1 MTVVEP
7 AAGAAAPPGG
17 GTILELEG
25 VSKTFGARRRSG
37 AGVVAVDGVSLR
49 VQQGEIVALVG
60 ESGAG
65 KSTLA
70 RLILGLDQPDAGSV
84 RFAGR
89 DLATLSRRELRKA
102 RQQMHLVL
110 QDPYQSLHPGLRVAQ
125 LVAEP
130 LALRGVGRA
139 QRDQAV
145 RSAVEQVALH
155 PADAFCHR
163 YPHQLS
169 GGQRQ
174 RVALARAL
182 VAEPKLV
189 IADEPT
195 SMLDASLCAGILELI
210 LGIRDRFGTAF
221 VYITHDLA
229 LARWVSDRM
238 IVMHRGKIVEVGA
251 SDDVVH
257 RPQSAYTKLLL
268 AASEGETERM
278 ERLTQEV

>member
-1 MTVVEP
+1 VSVAEP
-7 AAGAAAPPGG
+7 DAAGSGR
-17 GTILELEG
+17 TILEVEG
-25 VSKTFGARRRSG
+25 VSRTFGSRRRSG
-37 AGVVAVDGVSLR
+37 AGVVAVDDVSLTL
-49 VQQGEIVALVG
+49 QEGEVVALVG
-60 ESGAG
+60 GSGAG

-70 RLILGLDQPDAGSV
+70 RLILGLDQPDAGRV
-84 RFAGR
+84 RFDGR
-89 DLATLSRRELRKA
+89 DLTTLSGRELRKA

-130 LALRGVGRA
+130 LALRGVPRSDRA
-139 QRDQAV
+139 GPV
-145 RSAVEQVALH
+145 RAAVEQVALH
-155 PADAFCHR
+155 PADAFCRR

-238 IVMHRGKIVEVGA
+238 IVMHQGKIVEVGS

-257 RPQSAYTKLLL
+257 HPQSEYTKLLL
-268 AASEGETERM
+268 AASEGEMDRV

>member
-1 MTVVEP
+1 MTAILDLQGVTKSF
-7 AAGAAAPPGG
+7 GSRRGLRAAPAIVAVDEVSLTVDPG
-17 GTILELEG
+17 E
-25 VSKTFGARRRSG
+25 
-37 AGVVAVDGVSLR
+37 VVAV
-49 VQQGEIVALVG
+49 VG

-70 RLILGLDQPDAGSV
+70 RLILGLEHPDGGTV
-84 RFAGR
+84 RFDGH
-89 DLATLSRRELRKA
+89 DLAALSRRELRKA

-130 LALRGVGRA
+130 LALRGVSRSARA
-139 QRDQAV
+139 EPVQ
-145 RSAVEQVALH
+145 SAVEQVALH
-155 PADAFCHR
+155 PAAAFCRR

-169 GGQRQ
+169 GGQRP

-221 VYITHDLA
+221 LYITHDLA

-238 IVMHRGKIVEVGA
+238 IVMRHGKIVEVGA
-251 SDDVVH
+251 SDEVVH
-257 RPQSAYTKLLL
+257 HPKSEYTKLLL
-268 AASEGETERM
+268 AASEGEMDRV

>member
-1 MTVVEP
+1 MSAV
-7 AAGAAAPPGG
+7 
-17 GTILELEG
+17 LELEG
-25 VSKTFGARRRSG
+25 VSKSFGSRRSQRTR
-37 AGVVAVDGVSLR
+37 AEIKAVDDVSLT
-49 VQQGEIVALVG
+49 VEEGEVVALVG

-70 RLILGLDQPDAGSV
+70 RLILGLEKPDDGTV
-84 RFAGR
+84 RFDGL
-89 DLATLSRRELRKA
+89 DLAALSRRELRKA
-102 RQQMHLVL
+102 RQRMHLVL
-110 QDPYQSLHPGLRVAQ
+110 QDPYQSLHPGLRVES

-130 LALRGVGRA
+130 LALRGVPRA
-139 QRDQAV
+139 ERTEPV
-145 RSAVEQVALH
+145 RGAVEQVALH
-155 PADAFCHR
+155 PAPAFCR
-163 YPHQLS
+163 RFPHQLS

-210 LGIRDRFGTAF
+210 LGIRDKFGTAF

-238 IVMHRGKIVEVGA
+238 VVMREGRIVEMGP

-257 RPQSAYTKLLL
+257 CPCSDYTKLLL
-268 AASEGETERM
+268 AASEGELDRNDNQTR
-278 ERLTQEV
+278 R

>member
-1 MTVVEP
+1 MT
-7 AAGAAAPPGG
+7 A
-17 GTILELEG
+17 ILELEG
-25 VSKTFGARRRSG
+25 VSKSFASRRAQRSRS
-37 AGVVAVDGVSLR
+37 AIRAVDDVSLT
-49 VQQGEIVALVG
+49 VEAGEIVALVG

-70 RLILGLDQPDAGSV
+70 RLILGLEKPDAGIV
-84 RFAGR
+84 RFDGT
-89 DLATLSRRELRKA
+89 DLASLSRHQLRLA
-102 RQQMHLVL
+102 RQKMHLVL
-110 QDPYQSLHPGLRVAQ
+110 QDPYQSLHPGMRVEQ
-125 LVAEP
+125 LVGEP

-139 QRDQAV
+139 ERADAV
-145 RSAVEQVALH
+145 LRAIEGVALR
-155 PADAFCHR
+155 PAADFGR
-163 YPHQLS
+163 RFPHQLS

-210 LGIRDRFGTAF
+210 LGIRDTFGTAF

-238 IVMHRGKIVEVGA
+238 VVMRAGKIVEVGT

-257 RPQSAYTKLLL
+257 RPSTDYTRLLL
-268 AASEGETERM
+268 AASEGELEPSQANR
-278 ERLTQEV
+278 

>member
-1 MTVVEP
+1 MSS
-7 AAGAAAPPGG
+7 
-17 GTILELEG
+17 LLDLQG
-25 VSKTFGARRRSG
+25 VHKSFASRRGLRST
-37 AGVVAVDGVSLR
+37 ASIRAVDDVSLT
-49 VQQGEIVALVG
+49 VEAGEVVALVG

-70 RLILGLDQPDAGSV
+70 RLILGLEQPDAGTVS
-84 RFAGR
+84 FDGR
-89 DLATLSRRELRKA
+89 DLAALSRRELRKA

-110 QDPYQSLHPGLRVAQ
+110 QDPYQSLHPGLRVAS

-130 LALRGVGRA
+130 LALRGIARSDRTDPVGR
-139 QRDQAV
+139 
-145 RSAVEQVALH
+145 AVEQVALH
-155 PADAFCHR
+155 PAPAFCRR

-221 VYITHDLA
+221 LYITHDLA

-238 IVMHRGKIVEVGA
+238 VVMRDGKIIEVGP
-251 SDDVVH
+251 SDEVV
-257 RPQSAYTKLLL
+257 RAPKSDYTKLLL
-268 AASEGETERM
+268 AASEGNADRIEQ
-278 ERLTQEV
+278 LTQPGD

>member
-1 MTVVEP
+1 MTAV
-7 AAGAAAPPGG
+7 
-17 GTILELEG
+17 LELEC
-25 VSKTFGARRRSG
+25 VSKSFGSRHRHRSG
-37 AGVVAVDGVSLR
+37 GEIRAVDDVSIT
-49 VQQGEIVALVG
+49 VEEGEVVALVG

-70 RLILGLDQPDAGSV
+70 RLMLGLEQPDAGTV
-84 RFAGR
+84 RFDGL
-89 DLATLSRRELRKA
+89 DLASLSARDLRKA
-102 RQQMHLVL
+102 RQSMHLVL
-110 QDPYQSLHPGLRVAQ
+110 QDPYQSLHPGLRVSS
-125 LVAEP
+125 LVGEP
-130 LALRGVGRA
+130 LAIRGMSRTDRGEPVARA
-139 QRDQAV
+139 VD
-145 RSAVEQVALH
+145 QVALR
-155 PADAFCHR
+155 PPSVFCR
-163 YPHQLS
+163 RFPHQLS

-238 IVMHRGKIVEVGA
+238 AVMRDGKVVEIGP
-251 SDDVVH
+251 SDDVVN
-257 RPQSAYTKLLL
+257 RPRSDYTKLLL
-268 AASEGETERM
+268 AASEGDMARIDN
-278 ERLTQEV
+278 

>member
-1 MTVVEP
+1 MSTV
-7 AAGAAAPPGG
+7 
-17 GTILELEG
+17 LDLEG
-25 VSKTFGARRRSG
+25 VCKSFTSRRGLRARSEIRAVDDVSLTVEEG
-37 AGVVAVDGVSLR
+37 EVVAV
-49 VQQGEIVALVG
+49 VG

-70 RLILGLDQPDAGSV
+70 RLILGLERPDAGTV
-84 RFAGR
+84 RFDGR
-89 DLATLSRRELRKA
+89 DLAALSARQLRKA

-110 QDPYQSLHPGLRVAQ
+110 QDPYQSLHPGMRVAT

-130 LALRGVGRA
+130 LALRGVSRVARTEAALG
-139 QRDQAV
+139 AV
-145 RSAVEQVALH
+145 DQVALH
-155 PADAFCHR
+155 PAPAYCRR

-182 VAEPKLV
+182 VAEPRLV

-238 IVMHRGKIVEVGA
+238 VVMRDGKIIELGP
-251 SDDVVH
+251 SDEVVH
-257 RPQSAYTKLLL
+257 HPKSDYTKLLL
-268 AASEGETERM
+268 AASEGTIENRES
-278 ERLTQEV
+278 TQEV

>member
-1 MTVVEP
+1 MD
-7 AAGAAAPPGG
+7 
-17 GTILELEG
+17 LQG
-25 VSKTFGARRRSG
+25 VSKSFGARRGQRSK
-37 AGVVAVDGVSLR
+37 ADIRAVDDVSLT
-49 VQQGEIVALVG
+49 VEEGEVVALVG

-70 RLILGLDQPDAGSV
+70 RLILGLDKPDEGTV
-84 RFAGR
+84 RFDGQ
-89 DLATLSRRELRKA
+89 DLAALSRRELRQA
-102 RQQMHLVL
+102 RQRMHLVL
-110 QDPYQSLHPGLRVAQ
+110 QDPYQSLHPGLRVES

-130 LALRGVGRA
+130 LALRATPRA
-139 QRDQAV
+139 TRSEAV
-145 RSAVEQVALH
+145 RGAVEQVALH
-155 PADAFCHR
+155 PAADFCR
-163 YPHQLS
+163 RFPHQLS

-210 LGIRDRFGTAF
+210 LGIRDKFGTAF

-238 IVMHRGKIVEVGA
+238 VVMHRGKIVEAGP

-257 RPQSAYTKLLL
+257 CPCSDYTKLLL
-268 AASEGETERM
+268 AASEGELDHIDNQTR
-278 ERLTQEV
+278 R

>member
-1 MTVVEP
+1 MSERDET
-7 AAGAAAPPGG
+7 AAAPGG
-17 GTILELEG
+17 PAGNVILELEG
-25 VSKTFGARRRSG
+25 VSKSFGSRRAQHSHAEIR
-37 AGVVAVDGVSLR
+37 AVDDVSLTVER
-49 VQQGEIVALVG
+49 GEVVALVG

-70 RLILGLDQPDAGSV
+70 RLILGLERPDAGTV
-84 RFAGR
+84 RFDGT
-89 DLATLSRRELRKA
+89 DLAALSRHRLRLA

-110 QDPYQSLHPGLRVAQ
+110 QDPYQSLHPGMRVEQ
-125 LVAEP
+125 LVGEP

-139 QRDQAV
+139 ARADAV
-145 RSAVEQVALH
+145 RAAVDQVALH
-155 PADAFCHR
+155 PAATFCR
-163 YPHQLS
+163 RFPHQLS

-210 LGIRDRFGTAF
+210 LDIRDRFGTAF

-238 IVMHRGKIVEVGA
+238 LVMRAGKIVEAGA

-257 RPQSAYTKLLL
+257 RPQTDYTKLLL
-268 AASEGETERM
+268 AASEGE
-278 ERLTQEV
+278 L